1 MVNDAPYYIDP
12 DFFDADPGNRLI
24 TRWDG
29 TRVPTESAANGWWN
43 NNSLSYRSSKFVS
56 PSNGGT
62 ATGNNDFGT
71 VTITSSYT
79 RARMNGSN
87 TAYQTQSGNHSTPC
101 ASLAYGRQYGWAYN
115 ANKWHI
121 AIMGSYAPDEEDLF
135 DLVKVFHQCKPV
147 NPTYGNRDHTL
158 TTNSY
163 GYRRHTPSSSGYYY
177 YETPND
183 GTGGVYYSS
192 KPNFLNNFIKV
203 LLDVK

>member
-1 MVNDAPYYIDP
+1 MLHPSS
-12 DFFDADPGNRLI
+12 RLM

-56 PSNGGT
+56 QSNGGT

-71 VTITSSYT
+71 VSITSSYT

-87 TAYQTQSGNHSTPC
+87 TAYQTQTGYHGTPC

-121 AIMGSYAPDEEDLF
+121 AIMGTYAPDEEDLF
-135 DLVKVFHQCKPV
+135 DLVK
-147 NPTYGNRDHTL
+147 
-158 TTNSY
+158 SI
-163 GYRRHTPSSSGYYY
+163 PSM
-177 YETPND
+177 
-183 GTGGVYYSS
+183 
-192 KPNFLNNFIKV
+192 
-203 LLDVK
+203 